1 MTSISFAQDASQMMT
16 DNTSAEKELLKAA
29 QRFDSKALAQI
40 YDLYSPELYRYATR
54 FLGDPSV
61 AEDCVAET
69 FSRLLKAMRAKRGP
83 KDYLKAYLYRIA
95 HNWIAD
101 YYRRAPDVVEL
112 KETYPDLDNNA
123 PEQEASL
130 RIRQAQVRKA
140 IQKLTPDQQQVIALK
155 YLEGWKNEEIAQA
168 VKKPVGAVKSLQ
180 HRALAQLKKH
190 LERNDHD
197 QANS

>member
-1 MTSISFAQDASQMMT
+1 MTSISFAQDASQLMT
-16 DNTSAEKELLKAA
+16 DYTSTETELLRAA
-29 QRFDSKALAQI
+29 QRFDPQALAQI
-40 YDLYSPELYRYATR
+40 YDLYSPELYRYAAR
-54 FLGDPSV
+54 FLDDISV

-69 FSRLLKAMRAKRGP
+69 FSRLLKAMHAKRGP

-112 KETYPDLDNNA
+112 KDTHPDVDNNV

-155 YLEGWKNEEIAQA
+155 YLEGWQNEEIAQA

-190 LERNDHD
+190 LARSDHD

>member
-16 DNTSAEKELLKAA
+16 ANISAEKELLKAA
-29 QRFDSKALAQI
+29 LRFEQKALAQI
-40 YDLYSPELYRYATR
+40 YDLYSPELYRYAAR
-54 FLGDPSV
+54 FLGDASV

-69 FSRLLKAMRAKRGP
+69 FSRFLKAIHAKRGP

-101 YYRRAPDVVEL
+101 YYRRTPDVIEL
-112 KETYPDLDNNA
+112 KETHPDLDNNA

-130 RIRQAQVRKA
+130 RMRQAQVRMA
-140 IQKLTPDQQQVIALK
+140 MQQLTPDQQQVIALK
-155 YLEGWKNEEIAQA
+155 YLEGWKNEEIAEA

-190 LERNDHD
+190 L
-197 QANS
+197 QST